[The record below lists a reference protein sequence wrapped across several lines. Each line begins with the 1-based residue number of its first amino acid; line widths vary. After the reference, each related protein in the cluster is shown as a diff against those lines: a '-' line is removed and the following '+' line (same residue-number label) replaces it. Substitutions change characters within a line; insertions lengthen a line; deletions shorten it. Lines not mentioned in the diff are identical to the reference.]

1 MGRYILYIII
11 FCTAFSIM
19 AAPWISGLAYVVNS
33 LLQPQYIWFWI
44 FQDIPIFRITA
55 GLAILGL
62 IFALAQKK
70 ASLEIYKNKQNFMI
84 LVIWIWMHLSNQ
96 FSPFSGS
103 PASVSPDVVLSTI
116 NSILIMYFVLLPL
129 SQSEKALKYL
139 CYTFIMV
146 GVYYIYWANA
156 AYLNQEW
163 YRFIN
168 GRLTGPNQ
176 SPYQDGNVLSTLI
189 VMCLPFIIL
198 LYFRVERLI
207 FKAAIVLAVPLG
219 WHAMVLFSSRAA
231 LLASVVTLLLLA
243 YVIRSKKASIII
255 VLSFVIFMGYQ
266 GALLLDR
273 ATETAESA
281 SLQANEPINPRLM
294 SWEAGL
300 RLIPE
305 YPLFGAGVQMF
316 EAATRVHFPEMTP
329 HVAHNTFLNFSAN
342 TGLLTGIL
350 FLSLIYIGF
359 KRLVS
364 ARRYSESL
372 DNIYYYAL
380 ASSSTS
386 LIGFFVCSI
395 FLDLIIY
402 EPFYIVLI
410 INLVAFSKLKNS
422 QDTKSSM
429 RNE

>member
-1 MGRYILYIII
+1 MGRFILYIAIV
-11 FCTAFSIM
+11 CAAFSLF
-19 AAPWISGLAYVVNS
+19 AAPWITGLAYVANS
-33 LLQPQYIWFWI
+33 LLQPQYIWFWV

-84 LVIWIWMHLSNQ
+84 LVIWIWMHLSHQ

-103 PASVSPDVVLSTI
+103 AASVSPDIVLSTI

-129 SQSEKALKYL
+129 CQSEKALKYL
-139 CYTFIMV
+139 CYTFIMA
-146 GVYYIYWANA
+146 GAYYIYWANA

-168 GRLTGPNQ
+168 DRLTGPHQ
-176 SPYQDGNVLSTLI
+176 SPYRDGNVLSTLI

-198 LYFRVERLI
+198 LYFRVEKLI

-231 LLASVVTLLLLA
+231 LLASVITLLLLA
-243 YVIRSKKASIII
+243 YVIRSKKANI
-255 VLSFVIFMGYQ
+255 VIGLSFVVFMAYQ

-273 ATETAESA
+273 TAETVDSA
-281 SLQANEPINPRLM
+281 KVQTDEPINPRLI

-316 EAATRVHFPEMTP
+316 EAAVRANFPGMTP

-342 TGLLTGIL
+342 TGVLTGLL
-350 FLSLIYIGF
+350 FLFLIYGAWR
-359 KRLVS
+359 RLIIAKKMQKELS
-364 ARRYSESL
+364 
-372 DNIYYYAL
+372 DIPYYAL
-380 ASSSTS
+380 VASSVSI
-386 LIGFFVCSI
+386 LGFFVCSV
-395 FLDLIIY
+395 FLDLIIF
-402 EPFYIVLI
+402 EPFYVVLM
-410 INLVAFSKLKNS
+410 INLISFSNLKSGELLSKN
-422 QDTKSSM
+422 
-429 RNE
+429 NL